1 METKSYLIVDENNE
15 WLSTLKDCTLEE
27 LHVEIEVIKKWN
39 DTGNKIFAYVIT
51 GEVLSFN
58 SNN

>member
-27 LHVEIEVIKKWN
+27 LHVEIDDIKKWH

-51 GEVLSFN
+51 GEVLSFQEN
-58 SNN
+58 